1 MREVTRDLARFIVGS
16 HWRDIPREIRH
27 EAKRAL
33 LNWLGCAIGG
43 CRDVTVD
50 IALAAL
56 REFAGPPQA
65 TVLGRGERLDIF
77 NAALVNAIGSNNL
90 DFDDTHLRTV
100 IHPTVPVACA
110 LTALVEHTPA
120 TGAQLLHAFILGVET
135 ECRIGIA
142 VSPAHYDAGWHITA
156 TCGVFGAA
164 AACGKLLR
172 LNEQQMTWAL
182 GIAATQASG
191 LTAMLGS
198 MAKTYNMGHA
208 ARNGLAAALLAAKN
222 FTSSERGI
230 EAPRGFAHVL
240 SPRCNLD
247 AITDQ
252 LGGIWEL
259 ANNAYKPYPC
269 GIVVHPVI
277 DACLQ
282 LRSEHAIAPA
292 AIERIDLRVHPLA
305 LKLTGNPTPRDGLEA
320 KLSLQH
326 SAAVAFLFGA
336 AGVKEFT
343 DACARDPAVVALRSR
358 VAVTQDAAIATD
370 ASDVTVTLTNGTQ
383 HHQWIAHAL
392 GSLARPLRDA
402 ELETKFHALAEWG
415 FSTCNAYDVIELVW
429 SFDNIRDASALARA
443 TVATDVAAARG

>member
-1 MREVTRDLARFIVGS
+1 MRDVTRDLARFIVGS
-16 HWRDIPREIRH
+16 HWRDIPREVRH

-43 CRDVTVD
+43 CRDAAVD
-50 IALAAL
+50 TALAAL

-65 TVLGRGERLDIF
+65 TVLGRGERLDIL

-142 VSPAHYDAGWHITA
+142 VSPAHYDIGWHITA

-164 AACGKLLR
+164 AACGKILQLDER
-172 LNEQQMTWAL
+172 QMAWAL

-198 MAKTYNMGHA
+198 MAKTYNIGHA
-208 ARNGLAAALLAAKN
+208 ARNGLAAALFAAKN
-222 FTSSERGI
+222 FTSSDRGI
-230 EAPRGFAHVL
+230 EAPRGFAHAL

-247 AITDQ
+247 AITDH
-252 LGGIWEL
+252 LGATWEL
-259 ANNAYKPYPC
+259 ANNAYKTYPC

-282 LRSEHAIAPA
+282 LRSEHAIAPS

-326 SAAVAFLFGA
+326 GAAVAFIFGA
-336 AGVKEFT
+336 AGVREFT
-343 DACARDPAVVALRSR
+343 DACARDPSVAALRAR

-370 ASDVTVTLTNGTQ
+370 AANVAVTLTNGAQ

-402 ELETKFHALAEWG
+402 DIEAKFRTLAEWG

-429 SFDNIRDASALARA
+429 SFDNIREAATLARA
-443 TVATDVAAARG
+443 TVATDLVRANN